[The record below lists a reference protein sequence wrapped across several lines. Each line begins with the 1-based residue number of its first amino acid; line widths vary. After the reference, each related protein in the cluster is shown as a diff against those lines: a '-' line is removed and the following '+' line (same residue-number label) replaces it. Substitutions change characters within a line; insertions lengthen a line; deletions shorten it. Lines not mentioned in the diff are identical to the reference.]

1 MLVKMADWEKIRGEF
16 TEMEKTLLNESITG
30 EVICPRAVC
39 IDEEKMGTVGVKVKN
54 LIHALHDEDRA
65 NR

>member
-16 TEMEKTLLNESITG
+16 TEMEKTLLNEAING
-30 EVICPRAVC
+30 EVICPRAVS
-39 IDEEKMGTVGVKVKN
+39 IDEEKMGSVGVKVKN